1 MKHEKETSRPKIKN
15 TSRGNR
21 EQEEEERCPTESLLG
36 AFFYQLKEPE
46 NVGFACEKIFSH
58 ARNDND

>member
-1 MKHEKETSRPKIKN
+1 MKHERETFCPKIKN

-21 EQEEEERCPTESLLG
+21 VKEEERCPTEPLFKNI
-36 AFFYQLKEPE
+36 FFYQPKEL
-46 NVGFACEKIFSH
+46 NNDGFACERKRSH